1 MRKGGD
7 GDIDRLQMMREIK
20 RTKLTD
26 KTGWKGHRCGERD
39 GGSRG

>member
-26 KTGWKGHRCGERD
+26 KTEWKGHRETGVETEKER
-39 GGSRG
+39 